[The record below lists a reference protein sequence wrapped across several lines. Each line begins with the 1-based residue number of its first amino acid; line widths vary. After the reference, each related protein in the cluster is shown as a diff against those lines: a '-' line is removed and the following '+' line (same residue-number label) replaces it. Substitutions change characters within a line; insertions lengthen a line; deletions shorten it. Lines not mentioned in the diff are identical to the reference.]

1 MDVTINKR
9 VRDVMPDLKDK
20 ELVEKVVDEKPVKS
34 RLGILVLMAVGVL
47 VVIFGSL
54 IIYAM
59 TTTHK
64 TSQSSTTTS
73 SPKVTKNV
81 TTSKYIEGKDYK
93 ITYSN
98 QNVID
103 KGVLD
108 KALEESVPG
117 EGIDYLMDTNKD
129 TGANMA
135 KVEVYYNKDKN
146 LLVERLFENGYK
158 NDEEKT
164 VAVYDLTKKEV
175 VDLGISNDINYK
187 GLPLVYKWEKLAK

>member
-1 MDVTINKR
+1 
-9 VRDVMPDLKDK
+9 MPDLKEK

-34 RLGILVLMAVGVL
+34 RLGILVLMIVGIL

-64 TSQSSTTTS
+64 TSQSSTGIS

-81 TTSKYIEGKDYK
+81 TTSKYVAGKDYK
-93 ITYSN
+93 VTYSN

-103 KGVLD
+103 KSVLD
-108 KALEESVPG
+108 KALGENGLNDVP
-117 EGIDYLMDTNKD
+117 DLMDSNKD

>member
-81 TTSKYIEGKDYK
+81 TTSKYVEGKDYK

-108 KALEESVPG
+108 KALEESNG
-117 EGIDYLMDTNKD
+117 KNINFMMDTSED
-129 TGANMA
+129 GGNMA

-146 LLVERLFENGYK
+146 LLVERLFENGYQDNK
-158 NDEEKT
+158 PTQTVGYDLSEHKMNLEKT
-164 VAVYDLTKKEV
+164 YPTDYL
-175 VDLGISNDINYK
+175 NQ
-187 GLPLVYKWEKLAK
+187 PLVYKWEKIVK

>member
-34 RLGILVLMAVGVL
+34 RLVILVLMAVGFL
-47 VVIFGSL
+47 VVILGAF

-81 TTSKYIEGKDYK
+81 TTSKYVAGKDYK

-108 KALEESVPG
+108 KALEESNG
-117 EGIDYLMDTNKD
+117 KNINFMMDTSED
-129 TGANMA
+129 GGNMA

-146 LLVERLFENGYK
+146 LLVERLFENGYQG
-158 NDEEKT
+158 DQETHT
-164 VAVYDLTKKEV
+164 VVYDVNKGKIPDNGEIP
-175 VDLGISNDINYK
+175 DGSYQ